1 MIVKPLQ
8 EEISFTSAN
17 TVYDSRLVRI
27 YAAANSTVTIVSTEN
42 ANTSF
47 TMHQGTVEIL
57 EKLPGDTITG
67 TTTLKCTPVSY
78 KS

>member
-1 MIVKPLQ
+1 MILKPLN

-17 TVYDSRLVRI
+17 TVYDAKLVRI
-27 YAAANSTVTIVSTEN
+27 YAAANSVVTVVSTEN

-47 TMHQGTVEIL
+47 TMYQGTIEIL
-57 EKLPGDTITG
+57 EKLPGDTIAG